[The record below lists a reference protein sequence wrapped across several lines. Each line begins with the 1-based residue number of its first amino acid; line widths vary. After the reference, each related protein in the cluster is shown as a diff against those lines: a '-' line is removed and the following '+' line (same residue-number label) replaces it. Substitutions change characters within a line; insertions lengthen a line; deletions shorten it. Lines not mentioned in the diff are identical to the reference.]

1 MNLAGLGSVI
11 SGIGSLGGLFGRK
24 KGPSPGQQSY
34 ESAYNTIKGQ
44 HAAAKEVGLHPLFAM
59 GGAVAGGGA
68 MSVTGSD
75 VGDAIAGVGNAIT
88 SYQARTDKKKAES
101 QALAESNARIAKLG
115 ADTQAS
121 LAEAHQRRVNSALAE
136 KDFVIKS
143 AEASR
148 VKRAAVGFN
157 ARKDQVIAGSPNKEK
172 PTPLKSPVLKDHNPN
187 KKYTDQELIE
197 QQYGGVVGEAYGLS
211 RYLGE
216 IGEEL
221 GQWLYKKTGKPA
233 QRERFEKY
241 RHIMP

>member
-1 MNLAGLGSVI
+1 MDPATIGSI
-11 SGIGSLGGLFGRK
+11 FSGIGSIGGLFGK
-24 KGPSPGQQSY
+24 KKKSNAQQTY
-34 ESAYNTIKGQ
+34 ESAYKTIQGQ
-44 HAAAKEVGLHPLFAM
+44 HAAAKDLGMHPLFAM
-59 GGAVAGGGA
+59 GGAVGGGGA
-68 MSVTGSD
+68 MTVTGSD
-75 VGDAIAGVGNAIT
+75 VGDAISGVGNAI
-88 SYQARTDKKKAES
+88 SNYASRTDKKKADS
-101 QALAESNARIAKLG
+101 QALAESNARISKLS

-121 LAEAHQRRVNSALAE
+121 LAEAHQRRVNTALAE

-148 VKRAAVGFN
+148 IKRAATEFN
-157 ARKDQVIAGSPNKEK
+157 SRQDKVIAGSPNKEK

-187 KKYTDQELIE
+187 KKYTDQELVE